1 MTAGC
6 FSWQQYRCQDRNR
19 PRKTFGFLIFI
30 LTNRLTNNS
39 FGTLFQRA
47 NFLNFLFNGIA
58 RWWSP
63 VCSLRRHIAHP
74 PPSRTSS
81 KTSPLQQHTVN
92 HVLFSEENLFPEG
105 TTLGKWTEIYL
116 SIPSAGEEIGRVWN
130 VVGLV
135 NQSSNKNNKRFSIDW
150 SKVWNHLCH
159 FQTASRRILKVPDRI
174 PPYVPHSQSSQ
185 SSNTSYAFVVALA
198 SSGQGGTL
206 GQWQE

>member
-74 PPSRTSS
+74 PFPHLFQDISFTTTHSKSRSIFRGKPFPRGHHAREVNRNIS
-81 KTSPLQQHTVN
+81 IYSFCWRRDWARLKCCWLSQPEQQQEQQKVFDWLIKGMKSLMSLPN
-92 HVLFSEENLFPEG
+92 
-105 TTLGKWTEIYL
+105 
-116 SIPSAGEEIGRVWN
+116 SI
-130 VVGLV
+130 
-135 NQSSNKNNKRFSIDW
+135 
-150 SKVWNHLCH
+150 
-159 FQTASRRILKVPDRI
+159 T
-174 PPYVPHSQSSQ
+174 
-185 SSNTSYAFVVALA
+185 
-198 SSGQGGTL
+198 
-206 GQWQE
+206 